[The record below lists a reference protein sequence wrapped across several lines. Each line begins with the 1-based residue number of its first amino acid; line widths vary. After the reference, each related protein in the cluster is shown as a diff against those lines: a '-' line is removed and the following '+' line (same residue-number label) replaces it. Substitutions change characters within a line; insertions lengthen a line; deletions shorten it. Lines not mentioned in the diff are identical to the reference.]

1 MYVPTIAVIV
11 VLRHYLVQGVT
22 RQSAIVGIAAILAVG
37 LLFFA
42 AQFWGSLAVP
52 EAEFV
57 QHLQG
62 RMADPART
70 NLLSFSFIWYQS
82 LAQEI
87 RDTWAADAVESAGRA
102 GIRTIDLAARPA
114 LEIFCRPDPVA
125 LRSIAPSY
133 RHRRDLSR

>member
-1 MYVPTIAVIV
+1 MLLAAAASIVLILIHHIHLLMYVPTIAVIV

-22 RQSAIVGIAAILAVG
+22 RQNARSSGSPRSLAVG

-70 NLLSFSFIWYQS
+70 NLLSFSFIWYQPLGAGNPRHLGS
-82 LAQEI
+82 GC
-87 RDTWAADAVESAGRA
+87 RRTCWA
-102 GIRTIDLAARPA
+102 
-114 LEIFCRPDPVA
+114 CRC
-125 LRSIAPSY
+125 
-133 RHRRDLSR
+133 SRC

>member
-62 RMADPART
+62 RMADPVTDQPAEFQ
-70 NLLSFSFIWYQS
+70 LHLVSAA
-82 LAQEI
+82 LAGNPRHLGSACRRI
-87 RDTWAADAVESAGRA
+87 CWA
-102 GIRTIDLAARPA
+102 
-114 LEIFCRPDPVA
+114 CR
-125 LRSIAPSY
+125 Y
-133 RHRRDLSR
+133 SRC